1 MRPLAKFM
9 PSKEYL
15 KQFNKFYLKHYGEQ
29 LSEQENLER
38 AVRVLNLVK
47 IVNNRNSDWLGLI
60 NS

>member
-1 MRPLAKFM
+1 MHPLTKPM

-15 KQFNKFYLKHYGEQ
+15 SQFNKFYFKHYGEQ